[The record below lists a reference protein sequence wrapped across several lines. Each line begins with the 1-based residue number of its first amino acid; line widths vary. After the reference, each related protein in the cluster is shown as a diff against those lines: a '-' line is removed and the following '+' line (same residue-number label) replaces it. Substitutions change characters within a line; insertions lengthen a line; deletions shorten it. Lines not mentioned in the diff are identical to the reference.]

1 MKRSRRSSRRRTGR
15 TTRSPNL
22 STLCKGE
29 LVAFV
34 SELEAQKKLASQSAP
49 DQISADA
56 AAEPALHRVPKAP
69 VPCLFVEE
77 AVRSGQVIDFP
88 GGDVVVIGA
97 VGSGAEIVAGGSI
110 HVYGTL
116 RGRALAG
123 AGGDRTARIFCR
135 GFQAEPRSP
144 ECIASRR
151 TSTKA
156 YAVVPCRHASTAWR
170 CRSCL
175 SIEQAATAKPPI
187 TERGSRRLRR
197 APSPARRASAS
208 CGAKGRAAGGAS
220 VRSPPKLPKSL
231 AEWTRARDLSSR
243 RRWSGATGLSASL

>member
-110 HVYGTL
+110 HVYGTV

-135 GFQAEPRSP
+135 GFQAEL
-144 ECIASRR
+144 
-151 TSTKA
+151 
-156 YAVVPCRHASTAWR
+156 
-170 CRSCL
+170 L
-175 SIEQAATAKPPI
+175 SI
-187 TERGSRRLRR
+187 
-197 APSPARRASAS
+197 
-208 CGAKGRAAGGAS
+208 AGMY
-220 VRSPPKLPKSL
+220 RL
-231 AEWTRARDLSSR
+231 AENIDQSLRGRSVQARLD
-243 RRWSGATGLSASL
+243 GMEMSLLPLD